1 MLDDQMKT
9 FIGISFIA
17 ILIVLPFA
25 MHVKDR
31 LAEGKLNTAP
41 LHRSIW
47 ASFLFGGSLA
57 ILPGQIGGNE
67 GSFIGMFQ
75 AIAFYLSLIGVV
87 VLPFVALIIAS
98 YSFGYLFWVI
108 GGRARTLRSE
118 GPSEKVVSERP
129 KVRFGKRNRP
139 PE

>member
-1 MLDDQMKT
+1 MRT

-31 LAEGKLNTAP
+31 LAEGALNTSL

-47 ASFLFGGSLA
+47 AAFVFGGSLA
-57 ILPGQIGGNE
+57 ILPSQIGGNQ
-67 GSFIGMFQ
+67 GAFTGLLY
-75 AIAFYLSLIGVV
+75 ALAFYVGLIGVV
-87 VLPFVALIIAS
+87 VLPFIILIIAS
-98 YSFGYLFWVI
+98 YLFGYLFWFI

-118 GPSEKVVSERP
+118 WPSEKIVSERP
-129 KVRFGKRNRP
+129 KLRFGKRNRP
-139 PE
+139 PV